1 MRYQA
6 PTWSW
11 ASLDFIKV
19 CYNHRDVVISTRKLE
34 SRVVRGWRNWLLL
47 TLFWLGRNVGVVKPV
62 KLTLLAVVRDMS
74 FIVDED
80 VFCSIGYLSLMTIS
94 ASRIQDLLKRFQ
106 V

>member
-6 PTWSW
+6 PTCSW
-11 ASLDFIKV
+11 TSFDIIKV
-19 CYNHRDVVISTRKLE
+19 CYNHRDGVISTRKLE

-47 TLFWLGRNVGVVKPV
+47 TLFRLGRNVGSVKPV
-62 KLTLLAVVRDMS
+62 KLTLLAVERDMP

-80 VFCSIGYLSLMTIS
+80 MFCSIGYLSLMTIS

>member
-1 MRYQA
+1 
-6 PTWSW
+6 
-11 ASLDFIKV
+11 
-19 CYNHRDVVISTRKLE
+19 
-34 SRVVRGWRNWLLL
+34 
-47 TLFWLGRNVGVVKPV
+47 VKPV
-62 KLTLLAVVRDMS
+62 KPTLLAVVRDMS